1 MLIRNRLT
9 GVEAEVGDS
18 DESVLGSEWDV
29 VDGSQP
35 KPRRKAAATD
45 PAPEAE

>member
-9 GVEAEVGDS
+9 DVVAEVGDGEE
-18 DESVLGSEWDV
+18 DVLGSEWDV

-35 KPRRKAAATD
+35 KPRRKAAD